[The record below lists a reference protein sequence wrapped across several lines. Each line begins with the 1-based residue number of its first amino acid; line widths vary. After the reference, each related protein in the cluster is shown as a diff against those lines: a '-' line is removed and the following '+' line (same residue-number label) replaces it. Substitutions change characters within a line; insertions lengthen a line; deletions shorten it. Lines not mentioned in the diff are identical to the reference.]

1 VLGESVAE
9 IVSLSNMV
17 HDLLL
22 LSVSGDRCRTASH
35 GDLCPGPLF
44 REVVANLSIVA
55 EERDVRLEQEI
66 DDDLR
71 VMGDESLLP
80 RICYNLL
87 DNALRYAPAG
97 SSIAVRWT
105 REGDRAV
112 LTVADQGP
120 GIAPEEQEKIF
131 ERFYQVDESRNRGT
145 GLGLAIVKWIAEL
158 HDGSV
163 AVTSLPGEGA
173 TFRVGFPAQDS

>member
-1 VLGESVAE
+1 
-9 IVSLSNMV
+9 
-17 HDLLL
+17 
-22 LSVSGDRCRTASH
+22 
-35 GDLCPGPLF
+35 
-44 REVVANLSIVA
+44 VANLSIVA